1 MGSSAIL
8 FVVNFLLAS
17 KILTPLLQP
26 LGFSLFCLFCGLA
39 LRTLRRTAV
48 SRFGGALL
56 IFGLAVLYL
65 SSVRPVAMSLM
76 RSLEADYPP
85 IAIDEL
91 PESTAI
97 VVLGGG
103 ILNPNVPRIE
113 VEFNDHGDR
122 LHFAAKLFKAGK
134 APRII
139 ISGGNVFTEPGMLSN
154 GEYSTL
160 LLLEWG
166 VDPEAIVVEGESRT
180 TYENARN
187 TARLLDTDSGPVLLV
202 TSAFH
207 MRRSQALFKA
217 QGLDVVPAS
226 TDIQSTKTDVPAILD
241 WIPDAYF
248 LYTTSRAVKEYVGYI
263 VYGLRGWL

>member
-1 MGSSAIL
+1 M
-8 FVVNFLLAS
+8 NFLLVS

-26 LGFSLFCLFCGLA
+26 LGFSLFCVICGVA
-39 LRTLRRTAV
+39 LRTLRRPKV
-48 SRFGGALL
+48 SRLGSTLL
-56 IFGLAVLYL
+56 VFGLAVLYL
-65 SSVRPVAMSLM
+65 SSLRPVAMSLM

-85 IAIDEL
+85 VVIDEL
-91 PESTAI
+91 PESAAI

-103 ILNPNVPRIE
+103 ILNPNAPRIE
-113 VEFNDHGDR
+113 VEFNDAGDR
-122 LHFAAKLFKAGK
+122 LHFAARLYKAGK

-154 GEYSTL
+154 GEYSRL

-187 TARLLDTDSGPVLLV
+187 TSSLLESDSGPVLLV

-207 MRRSQALFKA
+207 MRRSQALFEA
-217 QGLDVVPAS
+217 QGLDIVPAS
-226 TDIQSTKTDVPAILD
+226 TDIQSTKTDEPAILN
-241 WIPDAYF
+241 WLPDAYF
-248 LYTTSRAVKEYVGYI
+248 LFTTSRAVKEYVGYI